1 MEILEGMEIVDL
13 ALYIK
18 KYKTLAIADLHIG
31 YEEHLIKKGFL
42 VPGMQFK
49 DISAR
54 LQKILSSRDIDTVV
68 ITGDFKHEFGK
79 IYENERKN
87 ILKIINLITDKRKL
101 IIIKGNHDVSL
112 PFITKKAEIEI
123 FDSYKIKDVLF
134 CHGDEIPDTDDFKK
148 SKIIIIGHEHPALG
162 LKEKNKYENYK
173 CFLKGRWKNKT
184 LIVLPSFHKLTV
196 GTDILRGKLLS
207 PFLSDTKIS
216 NFEAYV
222 IEDNKVYNFGKL
234 KKLFFK

>member
-13 ALYIK
+13 AVYIK

-42 VPGMQFK
+42 VPGTQFE
-49 DISAR
+49 DIYSR
-54 LQKILSSRDIDTVV
+54 LKKMLSSRDIKTVV

-79 IYENERKN
+79 IYESERKN
-87 ILKIINLITDKRKL
+87 ILKIINLIADKRKL

-112 PFITKKAEIEI
+112 PFITRKAEIEI
-123 FDSYKIKDVLF
+123 FDSYRIKDILF

-148 SKIIIIGHEHPALG
+148 SKVIIMGHEHPALG
-162 LKEKNKYENYK
+162 LKEKNKYETYK

-184 LIVLPSFHKLTV
+184 LVVIPAFHTLTI

-207 PFLSDTKIS
+207 PFLLNTDIKD
-216 NFEAYV
+216 FEAYV
-222 IEDNKVYNFGKL
+222 VEDNKVYNFGKL
-234 KKLFFK
+234 KKLS